1 MRKIWWI
8 LIASFF
14 VGILVCG
21 LGVGIAFAE
30 FSGLTYAG
38 EEEIGEM
45 VQETLVYEI
54 ATEAEHYN
62 VYTNFYIE
70 PGQKIISDNSIP
82 KDQIEIDV
90 TYNGETDEPFLYDH
104 YYYQP
109 EYTYVQQIDEYGN
122 EVYVENIE
130 NTDSG
135 KLVCDINVSYNYD
148 GFQVFMEH
156 KDEMLTD
163 LKNNRIGSYRIKDDG
178 YDVIV
183 RCNPAIAD
191 KILVQ

>member
-45 VQETLVYEI
+45 VKETLVYEVSTD
-54 ATEAEHYN
+54 ADNYN
-62 VYTNFYIE
+62 ICTTFHIE

-82 KDQIEIDV
+82 ENRIEIDV
-90 TYNGETDEPFLYDH
+90 TYNNETDEPFLYDC
-104 YYYQP
+104 YW
-109 EYTYVQQIDEYGN
+109 ETN
-122 EVYVENIE
+122 EEVI
-130 NTDSG
+130 
-135 KLVCDINVSYNYD
+135 CDIYVSNTYD

-178 YDVIV
+178 YDVVV
-183 RCNPAIAD
+183 RCNPAIAE